1 MTGKLYQFVSVESQQ
16 RAYLIKKKKIYTQ
29 LFSETYLVV
38 TNSVSLCIYQIQC
51 KRQEMLQQF

>member
-1 MTGKLYQFVSVESQQ
+1 MTGKLYQFVLVESQQ
-16 RAYLIKKKKIYTQ
+16 RAYLIKKKIYTQ

>member
-16 RAYLIKKKKIYTQ
+16 RAYLIKKKIYTQ

>member
-1 MTGKLYQFVSVESQQ
+1 MTGKLYQFVLVESQQ
-16 RAYLIKKKKIYTQ
+16 RAYLIKTKIYTQ

-51 KRQEMLQQF
+51 KRQEML

>member
-1 MTGKLYQFVSVESQQ
+1 MTGKLYQFVLEESQQ
-16 RAYLIKKKKIYTQ
+16 LAYLIKRNIYTQ

-51 KRQEMLQQF
+51 KRQEML

>member
-1 MTGKLYQFVSVESQQ
+1 MTGKLYQFVLGESQQ
-16 RAYLIKKKKIYTQ
+16 LAYLIKRNIYTQ

>member
-1 MTGKLYQFVSVESQQ
+1 MTGKLYQFVLVESQQ
-16 RAYLIKKKKIYTQ
+16 RAYLIKKKIYTQ
-29 LFSETYLVV
+29 LFSETYLIV

>member
-1 MTGKLYQFVSVESQQ
+1 MTGKLYQFVLVESQQ
-16 RAYLIKKKKIYTQ
+16 RAYLIKKKIYTQ

-38 TNSVSLCIYQIQC
+38 INSVSLCIYQIQC

>member
-1 MTGKLYQFVSVESQQ
+1 MTGKLYQFVLVESQQ
-16 RAYLIKKKKIYTQ
+16 RAYLIKKNIYTQ

>member
-1 MTGKLYQFVSVESQQ
+1 MTGKLYQFVLVESQQ
-16 RAYLIKKKKIYTQ
+16 RAYLIKKKIYTQ

-51 KRQEMLQQF
+51 KRQEML

>member
-1 MTGKLYQFVSVESQQ
+1 MTGKLSQFVLVESQQ
-16 RAYLIKKKKIYTQ
+16 CAYLIKKKIYTQ